1 MTELTRIG
9 VDPKRRFRQVH
20 FVGIGGTG
28 MCGIAEVMLNLGHE
42 ISGSDQNASA
52 VTDRLQELGARIH
65 IGHHADHLGDAKVV
79 VSSSAIGRNNPE
91 LKAARARRLPVVPRA
106 EMLGELMRFRDGI
119 AVAGTHG
126 KTTTTSLVAAILAE
140 GQMDP
145 TFVIGGLLNSL
156 GTNARLGTGQFLVA
170 EADESDGSF
179 LLLQPTMAV
188 VTNIDND
195 HLSSYR
201 NDFARLERAFDQF
214 LHHLPFYGL
223 AVMCIDDPSTARLA
237 AKISR
242 PVVTYGLSEQAD
254 IRAHKVCQDAATM
267 TFEVQLPGRDGLLP
281 IKLNLPGV
289 HNVRNAL
296 AAVAIGWEL
305 GVEDGAIQRAL
316 SNFGG
321 IGRRFNVHG
330 EIPLAGTKAL
340 FVDDYG
346 HHPTELS
353 ATLDAARAGWPTRRL
368 VAVFQPHRYT
378 RTRDLLDDFARV
390 LSKVDLLILADVYP
404 AGEAPIAGAD
414 SRALARAIR
423 ARGQVDPVLVGHPSE
438 CREILPSLIAADDL
452 VLLLG
457 AGDIGAAAA
466 VIYRDGFD
474 SPAEAVSDAH

>member
-1 MTELTRIG
+1 MSSLTRIG

-28 MCGIAEVMLNLGHE
+28 MCGIAEVMLNLGHQ
-42 ISGSDQNASA
+42 ISGSDQNASP
-52 VTDRLQELGARIH
+52 VTERLEQLGARIH

-79 VSSSAIGRNNPE
+79 VISSAIGRNNPE
-91 LKAARARRLPVVPRA
+91 VKAAKARRIPIVPRA

-126 KTTTTSLVAAILAE
+126 KTTTTSLVAAILFE
-140 GQMDP
+140 GKMDP

-156 GTNARLGTGQFLVA
+156 GTNARLGSGQFIVA

-195 HLSSYR
+195 HLSTYR
-201 NDFARLERAFDQF
+201 NDFARLKRAFDEF

-223 AVMCIDDPSTARLA
+223 AVMCVDDPSTAELA
-237 AKISR
+237 ARISR
-242 PVVTYGLSEQAD
+242 TVVTYGLSEQAD
-254 IRAHKVCQDAATM
+254 IRALNVEQTAATM
-267 TFEVQLPGRDGLLP
+267 AFDVQLPGRNELMP
-281 IKLNLPGV
+281 VKLNLPGV

-296 AAVAIGWEL
+296 AALAIGWEL
-305 GVEDGAIQRAL
+305 GIEDRAMQQAL
-316 SNFGG
+316 SGFAG

-330 EIPLAGTKAL
+330 EIAVGQVKAL

-346 HHPTELS
+346 HHPTELD
-353 ATLDAARAGWPTRRL
+353 ATLEAARSGWPERRL

-390 LSKVDLLILADVYP
+390 LSQVDLLILADVYA
-404 AGEAPIAGAD
+404 AGEVPIAGAD

-423 ARGQVDPVLVGHPSE
+423 ARGKVDPVLVDHPSD
-438 CREILPSLIAADDL
+438 CRQILPSLVADDDL

-457 AGDIGAAAA
+457 AGDIGSAAAD
-466 VIYRDGFD
+466 IYRDGF
-474 SPAEAVSDAH
+474 PEATNAH

>member
-1 MTELTRIG
+1 MTTLNRVG
-9 VDPKRRFRQVH
+9 VDPKRRFRQMH

-28 MCGIAEVMLNLGHE
+28 MSGIAEVMLNLGHE
-42 ISGSDQNASA
+42 ISGSDAQTTPVTERLAS
-52 VTDRLQELGARIH
+52 LGARIH
-65 IGHHADHLGDAKVV
+65 VGHHADHLGDAKVV
-79 VSSSAIGRNNPE
+79 VSSSAIARSNPE
-91 LKAARARRLPVVPRA
+91 LKAARERRIPIVPRA

-126 KTTTTSLVAAILAE
+126 KTTTTSLVAAIMAE
-140 GQMDP
+140 ADMDP

-156 GTNARLGTGQFLVA
+156 GSNARLGTGQFLVA

-179 LLLQPTMAV
+179 LLLQPTIAV

-195 HLSSYR
+195 HLSTYR
-201 NDFARLERAFDQF
+201 NDFARLERAFDEF

-223 AVMCIDDPSTARLA
+223 AVLCVDDVSTAKLA
-237 AKISR
+237 RRISR
-242 PVVTYGLSEQAD
+242 TVVKYGLSEDAD
-254 IRAHKVCQDAATM
+254 IRALNVTQSGATM
-267 TFEVQLPGRDGLLP
+267 AFDVQLPNRDELLP
-281 IKLNLPGV
+281 VKLNLPGV

-296 AAVAIGWEL
+296 AAIAIGWEL
-305 GVEDGAIQRAL
+305 GIEDGAMQRAL
-316 SNFGG
+316 TAFGG

-330 EIPLAGTKAL
+330 EMPVGEVTAL

-346 HHPTELS
+346 HHPTELE

-390 LSKVDLLILADVYP
+390 LSQVDLLILADVYP
-404 AGEAPIAGAD
+404 AGERPIPGAD

-423 ARGQVDPVLVGHPSE
+423 ARGQVDPVLVEHPRD
-438 CREILPSLIAADDL
+438 CRQLLPSLTAQDDL

-466 VIYRDGFD
+466 DIYRHGFGAQ
-474 SPAEAVSDAH
+474 S

>member
-1 MTELTRIG
+1 MSPLTRIG

-28 MCGIAEVMLNLGHE
+28 MCGIAEVMLNLGHK
-42 ISGSDQNASA
+42 ISGSDQHASP
-52 VTDRLQELGARIH
+52 VTERLEQLGARIH

-79 VSSSAIGRNNPE
+79 VISSAIGRNNPE
-91 LKAARARRLPVVPRA
+91 VKAAKLRRLPIVPRA

-140 GQMDP
+140 GKMDP

-156 GTNARLGTGQFLVA
+156 GTNAKLGTGQFIVA

-195 HLSSYR
+195 HLSTYR
-201 NDFARLERAFDQF
+201 NDFARLKRAFDEF

-223 AVMCIDDPSTARLA
+223 AVMCVDDPCTAELA
-237 AKISR
+237 ASISR
-242 PVVTYGLSEQAD
+242 TVVTYGLSEQAD
-254 IRAHKVCQDAATM
+254 IRGLNVEQTAATM
-267 TFEVQLPGRDGLLP
+267 AFDVQLPGRDKLMP
-281 IKLNLPGV
+281 VKLNLPGV

-296 AAVAIGWEL
+296 AALAIAWEL
-305 GVEDGAIQRAL
+305 GIDDEAMQTAL
-316 SNFGG
+316 SGFAG

-330 EIPLAGTKAL
+330 EIAVGSAKAL

-346 HHPTELS
+346 HHPTELA
-353 ATLDAARAGWPTRRL
+353 ATLEAARSGWPARRL

-378 RTRDLLDDFARV
+378 RTRDLLDDFAQV
-390 LSKVDLLILADVYP
+390 LSQVDLLILADVYA
-404 AGEAPIAGAD
+404 AGESPIAGAD

-423 ARGQVDPVLVGHPSE
+423 ARGKVDPVLVSHPSD
-438 CREILPSLIAADDL
+438 CLLYTSPSP
-452 VLLLG
+452 
-457 AGDIGAAAA
+457 
-466 VIYRDGFD
+466 RD
-474 SPAEAVSDAH
+474 